1 MQRFF
6 GHSKLFSIIATILE
20 FRAIFVLICQSSPHS
35 TAEFYQKWLLSV
47 NKRETISPS
56 CIEINDPNITG
67 KWSHLSFTR
76 VATVLNKSAQI
87 LKVRWTQCLRNER
100 TIKSPFEER
109 SFKPR
114 SMWRSSRLL
123 LLLRCLSSFIFLNK
137 YCASPLVKGFLR
149 LSALNEYLNSFFKG
163 RKLKIERNRSD
174 WAAKLSYLFEASF
187 SHFMR

>member
-1 MQRFF
+1 M
-6 GHSKLFSIIATILE
+6 LFSIIATILE
-20 FRAIFVLICQSSPHS
+20 FGAILVLICQSSPHS
-35 TAEFYQKWLLSV
+35 IAEVYQKWLLSV
-47 NKRETISPS
+47 NKRGTISPS

-149 LSALNEYLNSFFKG
+149 LLLRLWMSIWTAFFRDESWK
-163 RKLKIERNRSD
+163 
-174 WAAKLSYLFEASF
+174 
-187 SHFMR
+187 